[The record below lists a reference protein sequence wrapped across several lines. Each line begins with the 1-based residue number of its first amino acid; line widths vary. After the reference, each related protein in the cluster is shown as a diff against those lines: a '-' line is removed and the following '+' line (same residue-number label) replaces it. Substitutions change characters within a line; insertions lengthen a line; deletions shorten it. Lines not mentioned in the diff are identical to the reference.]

1 MSNTFEQ
8 FYMLFSQKKIL
19 FWALV
24 LWSFSL
30 FSQTKNIDSLYNKIL
45 LKPDS
50 AEKIDKLLK
59 LNRTAHYNRSDI
71 LEKALEIAT
80 DIYNIEGLAKV
91 YDQKGYIARRNNH
104 FIKSI
109 EYHKRALGFLEKTKD
124 TTLKTRCLNNLG
136 VSCRKANLEKE
147 AYKYYIMA
155 LVLAKAQHDKR
166 EEARILNGIGNVFVN
181 TEEYEKAL
189 FYFEKALS
197 IEKKLN
203 RLRGQEY
210 NIANIGE
217 VYIYQKVYDSAEV
230 YLKKSLELAQ
240 TLYKSGNTGI
250 EHNLLG
256 LLYKNKGEYIKS
268 IFHYREAIPML
279 KNRNI
284 KRYIANSYI
293 NMGLSELFLGK
304 SKQAF
309 IDINKGLKIAKEIG
323 SKENISLGY
332 NALVT
337 YYSKTKKYKDA
348 LDAHILAK
356 KFHDSIVNI
365 ATKNSIIS
373 AQIIYETKEK
383 DEKIKQLAYEKEL
396 EKETSRRNFLR
407 MIGIGVF
414 SILLISFTYLF
425 FNLKR
430 RNQDLELEQKNS
442 EIQKYLS
449 KINSLEN
456 KSLVDKGKLE
466 TDIDEK
472 LKDLELTKRERDVL
486 KFVMEGHSNEEISQK
501 MFISKNTVKSH
512 VKNIYNKL
520 DVKNRIQ
527 AVKKISEA

>member
-1 MSNTFEQ
+1 MNN
-8 FYMLFSQKKIL
+8 FYMLFLQKKIL
-19 FWALV
+19 FWILV

-30 FSQTKNIDSLYNKIL
+30 FAQTQNIDTLFNKIL
-45 LKPDS
+45 LKPNS
-50 AEKIDKLLK
+50 AEKIDALIK
-59 LNRTAHYNRSDI
+59 LNTKAHYSRSDI
-71 LEKALEIAT
+71 LEKAFEIAT
-80 DIYNIEGLAKV
+80 EIYDVEGLAKA

-136 VSCRKANLEKE
+136 VSCRKANMEKE
-147 AYKYYIMA
+147 AYKYYISA
-155 LVLAKAQHDKR
+155 LVLAKAQRDDR
-166 EEARILNGIGNVFVN
+166 AQARILNGIGNVFIN
-181 TEEYEKAL
+181 TEEYDKAL

-197 IEKKLN
+197 IEEKEN
-203 RLRGQEY
+203 SLRGQEY

-217 VYIYQKVYDSAEV
+217 IYLYKKEYDSSEV
-230 YLKKSLELAQ
+230 YLKKSLALAQ
-240 TLYKSGNTGI
+240 SLYKLDNTGV

-256 LLYKNKGEYIKS
+256 LLYKDKGEYIKS

-279 KNRNI
+279 EKRNI

-293 NMGLSELFLGK
+293 NMGLSELFLSK
-304 SKQAF
+304 HKQAF
-309 IDINKGLKIAKEIG
+309 LDINKGLKIAREIG

-337 YYSKTKKYKDA
+337 YYAKTKNFKNA
-348 LDAHILAK
+348 LDAHVLAK

-365 ATKNSIIS
+365 TTRNSIIS
-373 AQIIYETKEK
+373 SQIIYETKEK
-383 DEKIKQLAYEKEL
+383 DEKIKQLAYEKYL
-396 EKETSRRNFLR
+396 EKKTSRKNFLR
-407 MIGIGVF
+407 MIGIGIF
-414 SILLISFTYLF
+414 SVLMVSFLYLF

-430 RNQDLELEQKNS
+430 KNQDLELEQKNS
-442 EIQKYLS
+442 EIQKYLL

-456 KSLVDKGKLE
+456 KVLADEGKPE
-466 TDIDEK
+466 TDLDEK

-486 KFVMEGHSNEEISQK
+486 KLVMEGHSNEEISQK

-527 AVKKISEA
+527 AVKKIHDA